1 MELSHIVPKMA
12 IRYLKKTAIGSIR
25 NTENPNKTLQDSEKL
40 YMLCGKCEDLF
51 SKNETWF
58 ANKLFH
64 PYLNKEKTVFDYDYN
79 LFFFITSVNWR
90 SLYLDLLDFVENS
103 IVGVEA
109 LEYLIESEN
118 IMNDFLQGKR
128 TDLGTIENHIFFFD
142 DIRNLSDGA
151 SNIAELKPRATFH
164 RGIQSYT
171 FCDEKEKTYVT
182 LTNMLGII
190 LFTIYHKGNNE
201 IWERTEIVNGTGQ
214 IEAKEQIIQSIVGN
228 ELIEILK
235 TVEKASKSMS
245 MTQQKKVD
253 ERIEAVGEKAKDY
266 SIYQDWIKDMDLN
279 NKN

>member
-51 SKNETWF
+51 SKIETWF

-151 SNIAELKPRATFH
+151 SNIAELKPHATFH

-266 SIYQDWIKDMDLN
+266 SIYQDWIRDMDLN